1 MHTKVVF
8 GSCLPH
14 KLNFFMVTVKLNMN
28 VDFNALSSKVEILS
42 TFFQEPNHILI
53 SE

>member
-1 MHTKVVF
+1 MHKKVVF

-14 KLNFFMVTVKLNMN
+14 KLNFYMVTVKLNMN
-28 VDFNALSSKVEILS
+28 VNFNALSRKVQILS
-42 TFFQEPNHILI
+42 TYFQEPNHILN